1 VTQSTNV
8 DSPVRAV
15 QDETAERTAPPTS
28 DQIEASG
35 APVAAAAADDPAGL
49 ADRIARRRLGER
61 LRRIAPFFADCRR
74 GFVLAFVGAV
84 IAAATEPAI
93 PALLKILLDD
103 GVKQSTIPLWA
114 VPIAVIGLT
123 AIRGFA
129 GLVSQYGLAWAAN
142 RGTQSMRRAMFQRVL
157 DAEPVLF
164 TRNTA
169 SNLVNTLT
177 FEVQNGA
184 SQLVY
189 SLQSLVGDSLRFVA
203 LLGYLVWLNWQL
215 TIFVAVL
222 LPAVAYVMR
231 KFSRRIHRVTVQ
243 GQHSID
249 ELAYVVEENV
259 LAWRSVRLHGA
270 EPSQASRFERV
281 SNELRRLSMKSIIAA
296 STATPITQVLASCA
310 LAAVIV
316 AALWQSSH
324 GGNSVGSFVAFIVA
338 MLQLVPPIKHLSE
351 LAGPI
356 TRGLAALDKGVAL
369 IDATLPERGGSFD
382 PGKSAGHV
390 ELRGVTLRYRVAQAP
405 ALDRIDLELQAGE
418 TVALVGPSGAGKT
431 TLVNLLPRFIE
442 PSAGTV
448 LLDGRPLAEWNV
460 LALRRQ
466 FAMVSQDVVLF
477 NDTVAAN
484 VSLGASS
491 AGAEDRARIRAALAS
506 ANLLEFAESLPHGLD
521 TVVGH
526 NASEFS
532 GGQRQR
538 LAIARAIYKDAP
550 ILILDEATSAL
561 DSESERLVQ
570 QALGRLMKG
579 RTSLVIAHRLSTI
592 ERADRIVVIDA
603 GRVVESGTHAELL
616 AAGGLYA
623 HLYSLQFRS

>member
-1 VTQSTNV
+1 MTVPSSVET
-8 DSPVRAV
+8 PARA
-15 QDETAERTAPPTS
+15 DP
-28 DQIEASG
+28 
-35 APVAAAAADDPAGL
+35 AAASPSPAMATPMPGADVEAATPAAEPASSL
-49 ADRIARRRLGER
+49 ASQVARRRLGER
-61 LRRIAPFFADCRR
+61 LRRIAPFFSGTGR
-74 GFVLAFVGAV
+74 GFLLALIGAIV
-84 IAAATEPAI
+84 AAATEPAI
-93 PALLKILLDD
+93 PALLKVLLDD
-103 GVKQSTIPLWA
+103 GMKQSAIPLWV
-114 VPIAVIGLT
+114 VPIAVVGLT
-123 AIRGFA
+123 LIRGGA
-129 GLVSQYGLAWAAN
+129 GFVSQYGLAWAAN
-142 RGTQSMRRAMFQRVL
+142 RGTQTMRRAMFQRVL
-157 DAEPVLF
+157 DAEPLLF

-184 SQLVY
+184 NQLVY
-189 SLQSLVGDSLRFVA
+189 SVQSLVGDSLRFVA

-215 TIFVAVL
+215 TVFVAVL

-231 KFSRRIHRVTVQ
+231 RFSRRLHRLTVE
-243 GQHSID
+243 GQHSTD

-259 LAWRSVRLHGA
+259 LAWRSVRLHA
-270 EPSQASRFERV
+270 AQASQAARFESV
-281 SNELRRLSMKSIIAA
+281 SNKLRRLSMKSIVAA
-296 STATPITQVLASCA
+296 ATMTPITQVLASCA

-324 GGNSVGSFVAFIVA
+324 GGSSVGSFVAFIVA

-369 IDATLPERGGSFD
+369 IDGSRPERGGSFD
-382 PGKSAGHV
+382 PGRSAGHIA
-390 ELRGVTLRYRVAQAP
+390 LRGVTLRYRAAQAP
-405 ALDRIDLELQAGE
+405 ALDRIDLELRAGE

-431 TLVNLLPRFIE
+431 TLVNLLPRFLE
-442 PSAGTV
+442 PTSGTL
-448 LLDGRPLAEWNV
+448 LLDGRALADWDV

-466 FAMVSQDVVLF
+466 FALVSQDVVLF

-484 VSLGASS
+484 VSLGTSGEGD
-491 AGAEDRARIRAALAS
+491 GADRERIRSALAS
-506 ANLLEFAESLPHGLD
+506 ANLLEFAESLPNGLD

-538 LAIARAIYKDAP
+538 LAIARAIYKNAP

-570 QALGRLMKG
+570 QALDRLMKG

-603 GRVVESGTHAELL
+603 GRIVESGSHAELL

-623 HLYSLQFRS
+623 RLHGLQFRS